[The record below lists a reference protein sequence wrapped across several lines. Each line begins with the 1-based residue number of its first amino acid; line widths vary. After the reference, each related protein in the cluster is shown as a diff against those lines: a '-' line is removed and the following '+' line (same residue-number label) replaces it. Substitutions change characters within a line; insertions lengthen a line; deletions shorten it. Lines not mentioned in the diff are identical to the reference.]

1 MRGKRNGRTRSRLM
15 TSSLRILTAA
25 CLAVAIT
32 YLCNYVVIYRWYRG
46 EAVQARRESFSQ
58 LVLQLTDMETNIEAI
73 TGIVS
78 SNRTVLDYLNAEVL
92 EGRWEQF
99 REIESLASDLVRL
112 NDSIASV
119 CVRSRGGEVIAM
131 VGPVFARIPEISQ
144 EGGMQI
150 FSDCVTI
157 PGTSTNYFYVVIPSY
172 QKASSGLYEKVG
184 STALLFSSKE
194 LQETLDMT
202 VSGLTQEDN
211 SLLVLDRSG
220 EVLAQ
225 AGSVSL
231 WEEYCEAGDS
241 GPFLCLRE
249 ELPYS
254 GWSVV
259 HVMRQNFYL
268 SDYTNLV
275 QIVNAVT
282 SLIVL
287 FALVCMCFLMYR
299 CVIRPIRAQMAFVA
313 NYTRDMSQRMEVSGT
328 NDFGELE
335 KELNEMLDRIAS
347 LNRQVLQEQEKIYRL
362 EDAKRQTEL
371 IACKNQI
378 NPHFMYNTLECIRGM
393 ALYEGEKE
401 IASLTTA
408 LSRMLQ
414 YNFRGSEITSVHGEV
429 RSIQDYA
436 VIISYRFMGKIVVE
450 TKAEPETL
458 GCRMPKML
466 LQPLVEN
473 AVHHGVEPKRTQGTV
488 TLSVALKNA
497 MLRIEVRDDGVGMD
511 EETLERQRAKLELRA
526 LADQEEGEGIGVA
539 NVARRL
545 RLFYGE
551 AARLSLES
559 EEGAGTFF
567 VIELPTDVPDQPGK
581 E

>member
-1 MRGKRNGRTRSRLM
+1 
-15 TSSLRILTAA
+15 
-25 CLAVAIT
+25 
-32 YLCNYVVIYRWYRG
+32 
-46 EAVQARRESFSQ
+46 
-58 LVLQLTDMETNIEAI
+58 
-73 TGIVS
+73 
-78 SNRTVLDYLNAEVL
+78 
-92 EGRWEQF
+92 
-99 REIESLASDLVRL
+99 
-112 NDSIASV
+112 
-119 CVRSRGGEVIAM
+119 
-131 VGPVFARIPEISQ
+131 
-144 EGGMQI
+144 
-150 FSDCVTI
+150 
-157 PGTSTNYFYVVIPSY
+157 
-172 QKASSGLYEKVG
+172 
-184 STALLFSSKE
+184 
-194 LQETLDMT
+194 
-202 VSGLTQEDN
+202 
-211 SLLVLDRSG
+211 
-220 EVLAQ
+220 
-225 AGSVSL
+225 
-231 WEEYCEAGDS
+231 
-241 GPFLCLRE
+241 
-249 ELPYS
+249 
-254 GWSVV
+254 
-259 HVMRQNFYL
+259 
-268 SDYTNLV
+268 
-275 QIVNAVT
+275 
-282 SLIVL
+282 
-287 FALVCMCFLMYR
+287 
-299 CVIRPIRAQMAFVA
+299 
-313 NYTRDMSQRMEVSGT
+313 
-328 NDFGELE
+328 
-335 KELNEMLDRIAS
+335 
-347 LNRQVLQEQEKIYRL
+347 
-362 EDAKRQTEL
+362 
-371 IACKNQI
+371 
-378 NPHFMYNTLECIRGM
+378 MYNTLECIRGM

>member
-1 MRGKRNGRTRSRLM
+1 
-15 TSSLRILTAA
+15 
-25 CLAVAIT
+25 
-32 YLCNYVVIYRWYRG
+32 
-46 EAVQARRESFSQ
+46 
-58 LVLQLTDMETNIEAI
+58 
-73 TGIVS
+73 
-78 SNRTVLDYLNAEVL
+78 
-92 EGRWEQF
+92 
-99 REIESLASDLVRL
+99 
-112 NDSIASV
+112 
-119 CVRSRGGEVIAM
+119 
-131 VGPVFARIPEISQ
+131 
-144 EGGMQI
+144 
-150 FSDCVTI
+150 
-157 PGTSTNYFYVVIPSY
+157 
-172 QKASSGLYEKVG
+172 
-184 STALLFSSKE
+184 
-194 LQETLDMT
+194 
-202 VSGLTQEDN
+202 
-211 SLLVLDRSG
+211 
-220 EVLAQ
+220 
-225 AGSVSL
+225 
-231 WEEYCEAGDS
+231 
-241 GPFLCLRE
+241 
-249 ELPYS
+249 
-254 GWSVV
+254 
-259 HVMRQNFYL
+259 MRQNFYL

-497 MLRIEVRDDGVGMD
+497 MLRIEVSDDGVGMD

-559 EEGAGTFF
+559 EEGAGTVF